1 MLFNRPNKRYRPISF
16 ASIFLAVASAHIIFL
31 CLAFKHKVRD
41 PSTHKNVR
49 YLETYSIQSGHSYT
63 KGSFNQHQLVRE
75 TRIDSATAGTTPTP
89 KNAVLANATNRSS
102 IIPIQEQHALQPE
115 QPLTNKKNQSQNINN
130 SKVINKDA
138 FTIAEASSQT
148 PIIHAAYLN
157 NPAPIYPR
165 ISRRLGEQGVVLL
178 AVEIDVDGSASK
190 VKVQTSSGHPRLDK
204 SALETVLKWRFI
216 PGKKAGVPQKML
228 VNIPINFVLE

>member
-16 ASIFLAVASAHIIFL
+16 ASIFLAVVSVHIIFL
-31 CLAFKHKVRD
+31 GLAFKHQVRD
-41 PSTHKNVR
+41 PSPHNNVR
-49 YLETYSIQSGHSYT
+49 YLETYSIQTGLSNT
-63 KGSFNQHQLVRE
+63 NGSLNQHQLDRE
-75 TRIDSATAGTTPTP
+75 FRIDSATESTTPTQ
-89 KNAVLANATNRSS
+89 KNDVLATDTDRTAF
-102 IIPIQEQHALQPE
+102 IPLQEQHASQPE
-115 QPLTNKKNQSQNINN
+115 QPLTNKKKQSQNINS

-165 ISRRLGEQGVVLL
+165 ISRRLGEQGTVLL
-178 AVEIDVDGSASK
+178 AVEIDIDGSASK

-216 PGKKAGVPQKML
+216 PGKTAGVPKKMW
-228 VNIPINFVLE
+228 VSIPINFVLE